1 MGNMTHTATSEVAP
15 EKELMTDEIARTLC
29 TPALAD
35 RLRRHVAHGGA
46 PQAWHVRKAVEEYLD
61 REGAA

>member
-1 MGNMTHTATSEVAP
+1 MGNMTHTATSEVMP

-35 RLRRHVAHGGA
+35 RLRRYVAEGGA

-61 REGAA
+61 RNGAT